1 MLLTVDSKG
10 ARKMNFALSRFK
22 LVHTFMEMD
31 VTSFVIERHDLLGAG
46 IKLYII
52 DYTDTLLNKIRSR
65 ASYIDLSSLQHPGE
79 AGPRPILLLISPG
92 VGHAKVDA
100 KSMRKEK
107 RSSLE
112 RMIS

>member
-22 LVHTFMEMD
+22 LVHTFAEMV

-52 DYTDTLLNKIRSR
+52 DYTDTLWNKVRSR

-79 AGPRPILLLISPG
+79 AVPRPILQLISPG
-92 VGHAKVDA
+92 VGHAKIDA
-100 KSMRKEK
+100 KSTRKEK
-107 RSSLE
+107 GSSLE